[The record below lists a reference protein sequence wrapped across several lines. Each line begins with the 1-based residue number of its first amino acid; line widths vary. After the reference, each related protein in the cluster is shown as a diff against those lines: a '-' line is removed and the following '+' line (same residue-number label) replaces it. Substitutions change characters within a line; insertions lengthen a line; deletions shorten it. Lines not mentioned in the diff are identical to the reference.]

1 MVEPN
6 ADERE
11 RAMGFPTGTTNVP
24 GLSEHQ
30 RRFLLGQAMDVNY
43 LTWIVSLVV
52 AEQKPLASSLVGY
65 MGFYELR
72 AAMEPSPL
80 VMMPSK
86 VVGGEEA
93 CTAHPWDMWSF
104 GSFVTRD
111 RARELH
117 GQNSEFAYS
126 RINQEEQVEKMFLEE
141 HTAQQM
147 EDV

>member
-24 GLSEHQ
+24 GLSKHQ
-30 RRFLLGQAMDVNY
+30 RQFLLGHAMDVNC

-52 AEQKPLASSLVGY
+52 ADQKQLASSLVGY

-72 AAMEPSPL
+72 VAMEPPPL
-80 VMMPSK
+80 VMMPNK

-93 CTAHPWDMWSF
+93 STAHPWDMWSF
-104 GSFVTRD
+104 GSFVTKD

-117 GQNSEFAYS
+117 CQNSEFAHS
-126 RINQEEQVEKMFLEE
+126 KINLEEQVEKMFLEE
-141 HTAQQM
+141 YTAQ
-147 EDV
+147 